1 MKKGYIYTIIFIMA
15 VSIVFSGLLAVVN
28 AAFKNRIEINEKAAG
43 QKSILYAMGFD
54 SEGMDA
60 VDFFEQNVVER
71 KSGDVAYYAAR
82 TAEGSMVYAVPFA
95 GSGLWGTIKGYIGI
109 DGSFTRMIGIAF
121 TEQNETPGLGGR
133 IDEEW
138 YKEQF
143 RGISLE
149 GDVSYGGDSG
159 IDAITGATSTSNA
172 VLNILNEFMS
182 TTLKE
187 VEAAG
192 EE

>member
-28 AAFKNRIEINEKAAG
+28 AAFKNRIEINEKAAER
-43 QKSILYAMGFD
+43 KSILYAMGFD
-54 SEGMDA
+54 SEGSEAM
-60 VDFFEQNVVER
+60 DFFEQNVAER
-71 KSGDVAYYAAR
+71 KSGDVTYYAAK
-82 TAEGSMVYAVPFA
+82 TGEGSAVYAVPFY
-95 GSGLWGTIKGYIGI
+95 GSGLWGTIKGYIGV
-109 DGSFTRMIGIAF
+109 GENFTRMLGIAF

-143 RGISLE
+143 RGIPLE
-149 GDVSYGGDSG
+149 GDISYGGDPG

-172 VLNILNEFMS
+172 VLNILNEFIS